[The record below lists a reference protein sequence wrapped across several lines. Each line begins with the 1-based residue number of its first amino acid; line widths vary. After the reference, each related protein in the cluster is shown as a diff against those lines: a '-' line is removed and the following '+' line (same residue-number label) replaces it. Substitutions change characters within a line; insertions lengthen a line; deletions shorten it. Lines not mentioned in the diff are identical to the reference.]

1 MKPLYVVAILVQS
14 LCLLSC
20 YYESDLTSHS
30 LNENSIK
37 LGIAQALRG
46 NPINIQGQAATMA
59 VDEINAAG
67 GINGVDIEL
76 IIRDSGCSSSIAPDE
91 VQRMIDDYQV
101 VAIVGPTCSSG
112 AKVIITDILS
122 YENVPTMGTTTTSPD
137 LTTLDTNGLFY
148 RLRTSDLVQISTLV
162 EEIISD
168 GVTQL
173 AIIHRGGNDVFN
185 IAIAQGLMAQ
195 FNAQI
200 GTQGSTIVDYPE
212 ASLTDF
218 HVEVNE
224 LFDAGSFDGIA
235 IIGFPVDSTGVAAS
249 VALEMSNR
257 GIARSDLNG
266 VYINLI
272 PGINDSVLL
281 PIYLEL
287 LTGSKSIRF
296 SEPSNL
302 TAPNFSNWL
311 VDFNARY
318 PNTNFTLLNEDNT
331 GKQYAYDGVYLMA
344 LAMLQ
349 GGVTQETSVADT
361 RSLILDNLTQVSGSA
376 ALAGAVEI
384 KPGEFALAISTLESG
399 GTINYNGASGL
410 IDFDEFGEVNYADLQ
425 VMEAVQ
431 ENQKIMYSCLR
442 GVRIFA
448 TPQGFDSEAAA
459 CLP

>member
-1 MKPLYVVAILVQS
+1 MKPLCVVAILIQN

-20 YYESDLTSHS
+20 YYESNISSHP

-37 LGIAQALRG
+37 LGVAQALRG

-59 VDEINAAG
+59 VNEINAAG

-76 IIRDSGCSSSIAPDE
+76 IIKDSGCSSSIAPDE
-91 VQRMIDDYQV
+91 VQRMIDDHQV
-101 VAIVGPTCSSG
+101 VAIVGPSCSSG
-112 AKVIITDILS
+112 AKVIISDILPIH
-122 YENVPTMGTTTTSPD
+122 NLPVMGTSTTAPD

-148 RLRTSDLVQISTLV
+148 RLRTSDLVQISILV

-173 AIIHRGGNDVFN
+173 AIIHRGGHDVFN

-212 ASLTDF
+212 ASLSDF
-218 HVEVNE
+218 HTEVNE

-235 IIGFPVDSTGVAAS
+235 IIGFPVDSTGVAAA

-257 GIARSDLNG
+257 GMKRSELNG

-272 PGINDSVLL
+272 PAINDSVSL

-296 SEPSNL
+296 SEPSAL
-302 TAPNFSNWL
+302 TAPYYSDWL
-311 VDFNARY
+311 DDYNAQY
-318 PNTNFTLLNEDNT
+318 PNENFTLLNQDDN
-331 GKQYAYDGVYLMA
+331 GRHYAYDGVYLMA

-349 GGVTQETSVADT
+349 GGVTQETSVDDT
-361 RSLILDNLTQVSGSA
+361 RNLILTNLTQVSGSA
-376 ALAGAVEI
+376 ALGDAVEI
-384 KPGEFALAISTLESG
+384 KPGEFALAISTLSNG
-399 GTINYNGASGL
+399 GTINYNGASGN
-410 IDFDEFGEVNYADLQ
+410 IDFDEFGDVNYADLQ
-425 VMEAVQ
+425 VMETVQ
-431 ENQKIMYSCLR
+431 EGLQLIYTCQR
-442 GVRIFA
+442 GVRVFA
-448 TPQGFDSEAAA
+448 TPQGFDSEAAT